1 MVLIISTTRFPI
13 SKAQEVSERYIEVAK
28 KYPPDRSLEK
38 VLVRMAARVIDD
50 EVESISV
57 SEVKEGKLEELIKRA
72 TEIQVLYRDIE
83 GMKFRVETFL
93 SGVEAMPMIG
103 LKMPE

>member
-1 MVLIISTTRFPI
+1 MVLIMSITRFPV
-13 SKAQEVSERYIEVAK
+13 SKAKEVSERFIEVAK

-38 VLVRMAARVIDD
+38 VIVRLAARIIDD
-50 EVESISV
+50 EIESIGIT
-57 SEVKEGKLEELIKRA
+57 EVKEGKYEEVIKRA
-72 TEIQVLYRDIE
+72 TEQQLLYRDIE
-83 GMKFRVETFL
+83 GMKFRVETFF